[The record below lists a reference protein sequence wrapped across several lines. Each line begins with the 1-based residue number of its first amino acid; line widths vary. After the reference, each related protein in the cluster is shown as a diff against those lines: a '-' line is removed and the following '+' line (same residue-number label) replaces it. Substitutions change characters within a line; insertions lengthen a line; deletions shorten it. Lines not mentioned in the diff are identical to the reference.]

1 MAISLKLFSN
11 FFVFLRTKFRQITH
25 TILFYPITFALMA
38 IVLLVITNRIDE
50 SISQSFTFDV
60 AYLDVLIF
68 AGGADAARSILSAI
82 ATGWATILGVSF
94 SVTLISLQLSVS
106 KYISH
111 LVSRF
116 EQDKINQIALSW
128 FILTVT
134 YSLLVL
140 KTIRS
145 TSLEEFVTSTDN
157 LQNIGTAGLELSG
170 FTPLIGVNLAI
181 IMSVI
186 GLLFLVVYLNN
197 ISSYLKPN
205 MLVSKL
211 MGQIFNSLKSYQ
223 NRKPIYKEQD
233 RRLDKVELLE
243 INSKNSGILS
253 FIDSNRISK
262 ALARYANKRKRNI
275 WIDYNKSIGDWVEK
289 QDNIAMIY
297 EYDLFKDNADNSV
310 SSSSNNE
317 HTDLIDRKINKDNNN
332 NNTNSD
338 NDSYA
343 KHGINNSYNKDNK
356 HPILNRHSSQ
366 GEKED
371 TDHKEGRDIEEVEDG
386 ILASMEIT
394 PDRDLSRDPLFG
406 IELLRSLS
414 TKSAT
419 LGDVDVI
426 KSCITGLFRILHY
439 SFMNKN
445 IIGVP
450 FTLTTEKGRK
460 PRITNIS
467 VEKKENKP
475 NFDKEFKG
483 NDNTPTFSENNNDNI
498 KTVPNDNDEL
508 KDDPKFKVV
517 INPKEVLLDNTI
529 LLELDS
535 IIDKILT
542 TRQSN
547 LIHHITAEYI
557 ALAKNLV
564 KDNKN
569 KEFNILTDW
578 LVGQLTIVAKK
589 IPQHLCFSYLDLLL
603 NFKHEL
609 DKSHPEFVG
618 IYQGYMKVVFN
629 TYEKDF

>member
-1 MAISLKLFSN
+1 MALSPKLFSN
-11 FFVFLRTKFRQITH
+11 FFIYLRTKFRQTTH
-25 TILFYPITFALMA
+25 TILFYPITFALVA

-50 SISQSFTFDV
+50 SISQSFTFKV
-60 AYLDVLIF
+60 AYLDALIF
-68 AGGADAARSILSAI
+68 AGGPDAARSILSAI

-145 TSLEEFVTSTDN
+145 TSLEELVTTTDN
-157 LQNIGTAGLELSG
+157 LQNIGTTGLELSG

-211 MGQIFNSLKSYQ
+211 MGQIFNSLKTYQ
-223 NRKPIYKEQD
+223 ERKPIHKEQD
-233 RRLDKVELLE
+233 KSLDKVKLLE

-253 FIDSNRISK
+253 FIDSNHISK
-262 ALARYANKRKRNI
+262 ALARYANKSKRNI

-289 QDNIAMIY
+289 QDNIAMLY
-297 EYDLFKDNADNSV
+297 EYDLFQD
-310 SSSSNNE
+310 SNYNNNV
-317 HTDLIDRKINKDNNN
+317 HANYVDRKINKDNNN
-332 NNTNSD
+332 NSTYSDDDTYLKQGVNNSD
-338 NDSYA
+338 NR
-343 KHGINNSYNKDNK
+343 DNK
-356 HPILNRHSSQ
+356 HPVLNRLSTNDR
-366 GEKED
+366 KED
-371 TDHKEGRDIEEVEDG
+371 KDDKEDNSIEKVKNS
-386 ILASMEIT
+386 ILEGMEIT

-406 IELLRSLS
+406 IELLRSVS

-439 SFMNKN
+439 SFMNQS

-450 FTLTTEKGRK
+450 FTITTEKEGK
-460 PRITNIS
+460 QKITNTS
-467 VEKKENKP
+467 TEKKENKSYLD
-475 NFDKEFKG
+475 NKFSDG
-483 NDNTPTFSENNNDNI
+483 NDASTFSEQDNE
-498 KTVPNDNDEL
+498 EL

-517 INPKEVLLDNTI
+517 INPKEVLLDNAI

-542 TRQSN
+542 TRQST
-547 LIHHITAEYI
+547 LMHHITAEYI
-557 ALAKNLV
+557 ALAKNLIR
-564 KDNKN
+564 DNKI

-578 LVGQLTIVAKK
+578 LGGQLTLVAKK
-589 IPQHLCFSYLDLLL
+589 IPLHLCSSYLDLLL

-609 DKSHPEFVG
+609 DKSQPEFVG
-618 IYQGYMKVVFN
+618 VYHGYMKAVFKAH
-629 TYEKDF
+629 EKDF